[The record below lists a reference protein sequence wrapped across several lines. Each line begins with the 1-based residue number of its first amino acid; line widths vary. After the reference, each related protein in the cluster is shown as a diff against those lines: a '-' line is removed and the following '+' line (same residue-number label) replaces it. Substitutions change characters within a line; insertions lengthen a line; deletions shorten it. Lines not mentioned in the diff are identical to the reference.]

1 MGIDNKKH
9 IIDLKNLSP
18 LIPLSLIKRGGD
30 KERGAK
36 PLLNT
41 PIKDLYGN
49 YSIYI
54 R

>member
-30 KERGAK
+30 KERGASRGLVVICYNSAE
-36 PLLNT
+36 PA
-41 PIKDLYGN
+41 
-49 YSIYI
+49 
-54 R
+54 